1 MYNIGKKVIVLE
13 KSVTYKIQ
21 VFSQRDYISLEYE
34 YEIEVLYK
42 NEKGGLVLLLVKS
55 LRTFG

>member
-21 VFSQRDYISLEYE
+21 VKMPLNYITILSK
-34 YEIEVLYK
+34 VGR
-42 NEKGGLVLLLVKS
+42 N
-55 LRTFG
+55 TQ

>member
-21 VFSQRDYISLEYE
+21 VKML
-34 YEIEVLYK
+34 
-42 NEKGGLVLLLVKS
+42 KS
-55 LRTFG
+55 LNYITILSKVGRNTQ